1 MGLLGFNQRFTQI
14 LAQSKDLNGELM
26 SAIQST
32 DNQQILVIFSSYGYP
47 FLFGLTPSSSSSSS
61 SSSVSNGKKG
71 SGNAEEIERQKEI
84 MRLKNINQQLEKH
97 NIALQTEVNELK
109 ESKKILVI
117 NSAKAID
124 QLRDFLIQY
133 QKP

>member
-47 FLFGLTPSSSSSSS
+47 FLFGLTPSSSSSPA
-61 SSSVSNGKKG
+61 
-71 SGNAEEIERQKEI
+71 GNKEEIERQREI

-97 NIALQTEVNELK
+97 NGALQIEVKQLK
-109 ESKKILVI
+109 ESKMTLAI

-124 QLRDFLIQY
+124 QLRSFLLQY
-133 QKP
+133 QNTNALHGFD